1 MRNTRILV
9 VAATSLA
16 TLLLCACTPAPTR
29 HGVYRSGPNAIIAG
43 SATEGV
49 TLWGGDGMATR
60 TPTPGPKGTTL
71 VGAAGPLWRTDK
83 DIAAPAKP
91 PTVPAALV
99 ERAGIR
105 VKAVLGTSGT
115 PSVDAARPGGVYV
128 RSIIKTR
135 QPTAP
140 PIVVLTATG
149 DDIGAGRYGGP
160 ADVRSGNNCK
170 AAFASVDAAADAVL
184 SSHLLDDATRIC
196 AVPYALGP
204 VDRDG
209 DGGQDF
215 LVYGQEKNAG
225 FRAWFTLLPDGTL
238 VAGEHEV
245 WENIPE

>member
-1 MRNTRILV
+1 MGNTQRIA
-9 VAATSLA
+9 VASAMFT
-16 TLLLCACTPAPTR
+16 TLLLCSCTPAPTR

-43 SATEGV
+43 SSKV
-49 TLWGGDGMATR
+49 DVKVWGGDGMATR
-60 TPTPGPKGTTL
+60 TPTPGPKSTTL
-71 VGAAGPLWRTDK
+71 VGAAGPLWRTER
-83 DIAAPAKP
+83 DIAAPLKP

-135 QPTAP
+135 QTTAP

-160 ADVRSGNNCK
+160 ADVRTGNNCK
-170 AAFASVDAAADAVL
+170 AAVASVDAAADAVL

-204 VDRDG
+204 IDLDG

-215 LVYGQEKNAG
+215 LIYGQEKNAG

-238 VAGEHEV
+238 LAGEHEV

>member
-1 MRNTRILV
+1 MGIALLV
-9 VAATSLA
+9 
-16 TLLLCACTPAPTR
+16 LLTACTPAPTR
-29 HGVYRSGPNAIIAG
+29 NGVYQSGPNAILDGAPQG
-43 SATEGV
+43 DV
-49 TLWGGDGMATR
+49 HLWGGDGMVTR
-60 TPTPGPKGTTL
+60 TATAGPGRTTL
-71 VGAAGPLWRTDK
+71 AGAAGPVWRTDR
-83 DIAAPAKP
+83 DLPAPPRP

-105 VKAVLGTSGT
+105 LKAVLGTSGT

-135 QPTAP
+135 QAAAP
-140 PIVVLTATG
+140 PILVLTGTG
-149 DDIGAGRYGGP
+149 DDVGAGRFNGP

-170 AAFASVDAAADAVL
+170 AALASVDAAAERVL

-209 DGGQDF
+209 DGGQDY
-215 LVYGQEKNAG
+215 LIYGQEKNAG

-238 VAGEHEV
+238 VAGPHEV
-245 WENIPE
+245 WEGIP